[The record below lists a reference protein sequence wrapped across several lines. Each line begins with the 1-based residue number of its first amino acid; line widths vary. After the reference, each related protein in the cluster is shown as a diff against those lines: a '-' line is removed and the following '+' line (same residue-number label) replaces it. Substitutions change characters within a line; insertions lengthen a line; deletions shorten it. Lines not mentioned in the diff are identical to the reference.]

1 MGLISVLQLLPIA
14 AQGAD
19 EQVALLP
26 FYIGIGVVVAVIVL
40 AALIATPSSRRRAAD
55 ERPGKA
61 RSPESLRA
69 EAEGTSRQGGD
80 ANRWF

>member
-1 MGLISVLQLLPIA
+1 MGLLDVFHLLPIA
-14 AQGAD
+14 AQGAG
-19 EQVALLP
+19 EEVALLP
-26 FYIGIGVVVAVIVL
+26 FYIGIGVVVAVIIL

-55 ERPGKA
+55 KRPGEA

-69 EAEGTSRQGGD
+69 EAQGMSREGGD